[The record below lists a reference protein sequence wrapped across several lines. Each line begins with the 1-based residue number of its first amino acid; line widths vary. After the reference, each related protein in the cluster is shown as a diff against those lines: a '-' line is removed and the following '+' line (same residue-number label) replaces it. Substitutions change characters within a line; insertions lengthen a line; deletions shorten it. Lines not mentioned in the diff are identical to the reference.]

1 MSVYDSLA
9 CFLPTRRRLRSTQI
23 PDTVI
28 DNIIDCLF
36 YKVEMK
42 AVLSLLKFKLGRCD
56 LSCVG
61 GGRRLQFH
69 GVFSIHR
76 LVQAPETL
84 RQDRLALLP
93 EPFADGHVDYKVG
106 C

>member
-1 MSVYDSLA
+1 MLA
-9 CFLPTRRRLRSTQI
+9 YPKAVTV
-23 PDTVI
+23 DT
-28 DNIIDCLF
+28 DPRCSGLF

-61 GGRRLQFH
+61 GGRRLHFH
-69 GVFSIHR
+69 GVVCYCR
-76 LVQAPETL
+76 LVEAPETL
-84 RQDRLALLP
+84 
-93 EPFADGHVDYKVG
+93 